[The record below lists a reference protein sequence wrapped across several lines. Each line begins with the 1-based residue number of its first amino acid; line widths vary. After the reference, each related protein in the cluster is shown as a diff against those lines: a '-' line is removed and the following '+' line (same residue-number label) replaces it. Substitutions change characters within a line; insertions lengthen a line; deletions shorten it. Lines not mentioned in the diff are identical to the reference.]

1 MGGGVVGQKE
11 KKKKKQENTKGK
23 INQKRIQ
30 KSLEGNFCFFIF
42 RLMVIDDVIQTTY
55 IQSAQEKFPFTFAN
69 SSLNHTTINSFSYKT
84 IFFDKLKWYAYYC
97 FVLNLYYSVSYMFKG
112 NVHFP

>member
-1 MGGGVVGQKE
+1 MGEGVVGQKE

-42 RLMVIDDVIQTTY
+42 RLMVIDDVIQTIY

-69 SSLNHTTINSFSYKT
+69 SSLNHITINSFSYKT
-84 IFFDKLKWYAYYC
+84 IFLI
-97 FVLNLYYSVSYMFKG
+97 N
-112 NVHFP
+112 